1 MKKTLGDLERQIGY
15 RNVTSSCDF
24 VLNTMLVEPSCHA
37 QQMSFIGSC
46 EVVKHLGCEMLSVG
60 RVAWCADGKR
70 NLFNFLIIIFS
81 LPKETVGRVRAVL
94 IEMLTNDD
102 KKNDDKEQDDKEND
116 DKEDDD
122 QKNNNT

>member
-1 MKKTLGDLERQIGY
+1 
-15 RNVTSSCDF
+15 
-24 VLNTMLVEPSCHA
+24 
-37 QQMSFIGSC
+37 
-46 EVVKHLGCEMLSVG
+46 MLSVG
-60 RVAWCADGKR
+60 RVAWCGDGKR

-102 KKNDDKEQDDKEND
+102 KKNDDKEEDDKENDDKEND

-122 QKNNNT
+122 NKYYKTYQLIIEQIKRMNS

>member
-1 MKKTLGDLERQIGY
+1 
-15 RNVTSSCDF
+15 
-24 VLNTMLVEPSCHA
+24 
-37 QQMSFIGSC
+37 
-46 EVVKHLGCEMLSVG
+46 MLSVG
-60 RVAWCADGKR
+60 RVAWCADGKS
-70 NLFNFLIIIFS
+70 NLFNLLIIIFS

-122 QKNNNT
+122 QKNNNTYQLIIEQIKRMNS